1 MGVQIPVGEMQVS
14 IRWACNGVTRPMY
27 TTFGVSPD
35 ATAPSGV
42 LPKLDDIHGFLVS
55 STLMVASQ
63 ISNQYTYVSLIGQEM
78 TGSGILSAERPA
90 NIVGTNAFQPPPPN
104 TSWVVQKRTLLG
116 GRKNRGRMYVPP
128 ARLGETV
135 VNAAGVID
143 AANVTA
149 EQDDWTAFLGAMSAD
164 DYPLVVF
171 HSDGSPSTVVSSLVV
186 ENRVGTQ
193 RRRLRS

>member
-14 IRWACNGVTRPMY
+14 IQWACNGVTRPMF

-35 ATAPSGV
+35 ATAPAGI

-55 STLMVASQ
+55 STLMVNTQ

-78 TGSGILSAERPA
+78 TGTGILSAERPA
-90 NIVGTNAFQPPPPN
+90 NIVGTHSMQPPPPN
-104 TSWVVQKRTLLG
+104 VSWVVQKRTASG
-116 GRKNRGRMYVPP
+116 GRANRGRMFVPP
-128 ARLGETV
+128 ARMGETT

-143 AANVTA
+143 AATVAA
-149 EQDDWTAFLGAMSAD
+149 EQADWDAFLLAMSAD
-164 DYPLVVF
+164 DYPLVLF
-171 HSDGSPSTVVSSLVV
+171 HSDGSPSTLINSLVV
-186 ENRVGTQ
+186 EPRVATQ